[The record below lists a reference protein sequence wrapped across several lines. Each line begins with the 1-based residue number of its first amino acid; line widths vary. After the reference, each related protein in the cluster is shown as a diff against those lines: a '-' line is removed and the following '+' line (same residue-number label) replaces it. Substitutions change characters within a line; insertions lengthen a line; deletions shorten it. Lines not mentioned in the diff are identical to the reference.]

1 MKRVVYIT
9 GMVLGERRERG
20 NLLTEEEEKSKW
32 GEREREPEAVTD
44 CLRERG
50 KIVQSEYWTNV
61 KGWRW
66 WGFIYLFIFHSYETT
81 SFWNNKLN
89 KYLI

>member
-1 MKRVVYIT
+1 MR
-9 GMVLGERRERG
+9 
-20 NLLTEEEEKSKW
+20 

-44 CLRERG
+44 CLRERE

-61 KGWRW
+61 KRWRW
-66 WGFIYLFIFHSYETT
+66 VFIYLFIFQSLKRRRFGIT
-81 SFWNNKLN
+81 KLN